1 VITMRAIQ
9 ENTVGTVSS
18 VGNQLQPD
26 RPVTSAT
33 VAYRSGDPC
42 GRRRC

>member
-1 VITMRAIQ
+1 MITMRAIQ
-9 ENTVGTVSS
+9 ENT